1 MIIFTVRNHTCT
13 IAFTIYCVFHV
24 ITIDVDLEDGVEDDT
39 TESHHVTDCA
49 HVVRKM
55 NGSNHRVSNK
65 NKDYLKIATEQ
76 HHLSPSDQVVKIIV
90 KVILSDLK
98 KCGEQ
103 DDEIDYLTKADG
115 FGIFYEPLV
124 NVAHYVLQT

>member
-39 TESHHVTDCA
+39 TESHHVTDCD
-49 HVVRKM
+49 HVFRKM

-65 NKDYLKIATEQ
+65 NKDYLKIARNRTT
-76 HHLSPSDQVVKIIV
+76 SFVTIRS
-90 KVILSDLK
+90 S
-98 KCGEQ
+98 GE
-103 DDEIDYLTKADG
+103 DNCESN
-115 FGIFYEPLV
+115 FE
-124 NVAHYVLQT
+124 